1 MYAPPCSCRTGTNS
15 IDESAKDSFRSKVS
29 SPGMPNTCFTPSAS
43 KHSTK
48 RSDALRNVMVC
59 RLFQRAVSTVPTSM
73 KKLALFTTLAV
84 LALVPASASAASST
98 NWTIRGAGFGHGI
111 GLSQYGAYG
120 YAAHGAEWK
129 SIALHYFKDTH
140 LGNVAGRTVRV
151 LLQSGNGT
159 VWVSGATRAGSH
171 KLDSSKSY
179 RLMRKGLGVELR
191 TARGKRIATMNGV
204 VTVASSAGSV
214 ALGGRAMNGLSDGRY
229 RGVIE
234 VRPGTF
240 GGLMAVNA
248 LSIDDYIRGVIVGEM
263 PTSWPLPALEAQAVV
278 ARSYALTTDAGGAIF
293 DQYPDTRSQMYYGM
307 SRETSGTNQAVQ
319 ATAGA
324 VGIYGDSVAST
335 YYFSTSGGRTE
346 NLKNSWP
353 GSAAVPYLRS
363 VDDPYDNMSPRHRWR
378 FVWSKSK
385 LDAKLGSFVKGKL
398 KSVKVTRRG
407 VSPRIV
413 NAQVVGSRG
422 TVNVTGPQLRSRL
435 GLYDTWAYFVSIK
448 TGQGDASTQPS
459 QPDTQLTDGGGATA
473 ARAWMRRVVEPGA
486 RTLYVRG
493 AVSPTPKKVTLQV
506 RGRKGW
512 KTVGYGRTDARGRYA
527 LLVETAGTY
536 RVLAGGGVGPAVR
549 VR

>member
-1 MYAPPCSCRTGTNS
+1 M
-15 IDESAKDSFRSKVS
+15 K
-29 SPGMPNTCFTPSAS
+29 
-43 KHSTK
+43 
-48 RSDALRNVMVC
+48 ALPV
-59 RLFQRAVSTVPTSM
+59 LTI
-73 KKLALFTTLAV
+73 ALV
-84 LALVPASASAASST
+84 LALCGPAAAASSS

-120 YAAHGAEWK
+120 YAAHGAN
-129 SIALHYFKDTH
+129 SQDIVLHYYKGTR
-140 LGNVAGRTVRV
+140 LGNAAGRTIRV
-151 LLQSGNGT
+151 LLQSGKGT
-159 VWVSGATRAGSH
+159 VWVSGATRAGNH
-171 KLDSSKSY
+171 KLDSTKSY
-179 RLMRKGLGVELR
+179 RLIRKGLGVELR
-191 TARGKRIATMNGV
+191 TAAGKRIATMTGV
-204 VTVASSAGSV
+204 VTVASSSGSF

-229 RGVIE
+229 RGVLE
-234 VRPGTF
+234 VRPATF
-240 GGLMAVNA
+240 GGLVAVNA
-248 LSIDDYIRGVIVGEM
+248 LSLDDYIKGVIVGEM
-263 PTSWPLPALEAQAVV
+263 PTSWPQQALEAQAIV
-278 ARSYALTTDAGGAIF
+278 ARSYALTTDAGGAVF

-307 SRETSGTNQAVQ
+307 SRETAGTNQAVRS
-319 ATAGA
+319 TAGQG
-324 VGIYGDSVAST
+324 VMYGNSVAST

-346 NLKNSWP
+346 NVENSWP
-353 GSAAVPYLRS
+353 GSSPVPYLKS
-363 VDDPYDNMSPRHRWR
+363 VDDPYDNLSPRHRWR

-385 LDAKLGSFVKGKL
+385 LDARLGSFVKGRL
-398 KSVKVTRRG
+398 RTVKVTKRG

-413 NAQVVGSRG
+413 NAQVVGTRG
-422 TVNVTGPQLRSRL
+422 TVNVSGPQLRSRL